1 MASVRMTIE
10 LREQITE
17 NYRKQ
22 CQAAF
27 DKDFDVESTII
38 NIVEATQKQAGEDFK
53 TLLQSAHD
61 FSHKLFAHENKYKDI
76 HTVNYSSVFGSI
88 SNLNEGYN
96 NPLYGV
102 NEDEREFYP
111 LRKLE
116 KLHLVCN
123 RNRCLSENFDTI
135 KNWRSQYKSRWEE
148 KMNDATASYVTN
160 DMYFMHT
167 FEKPVD
173 FPFITK
179 GDDSSYDSS
188 EDYAPSVAVGLVIS
202 DPEMCDKL
210 QQIPLAR
217 QKTSDMVQKFKEFI
231 EPITTLKRFI
241 DEFPGGR
248 SLVPAGK
255 LQTMAAPAVKKERKA
270 KVQAEDLL
278 TPTMKQEF
286 NEVMLESSL
295 LGGNND

>member
-10 LREQITE
+10 LREQITN

-27 DKDFDVESTII
+27 DRDFDVESTII

-61 FSHKLFAHENKYKDI
+61 FSHKLFAHENKYKDL
-76 HTVNYSSVFGSI
+76 HTANYSRVVGSI
-88 SNLNEGYN
+88 SNLY
-96 NPLYGV
+96 
-102 NEDEREFYP
+102 EDDPGEERQSYP
-111 LRKLE
+111 LKKLE

-135 KNWRSQYKSRWEE
+135 KDWRAQYKSRWED

-173 FPFITK
+173 FPFLTK
-179 GDDSSYDSS
+179 GDESAYDSS

-210 QQIPLAR
+210 EQIPMAR
-217 QKTSDMVQKFKEFI
+217 QKTSDMVEKFKDFI